1 MRTEDLQNAY
11 PNPPED
17 FHNAVLSSLYKL
29 DAQSPV
35 RYKKRRVMRVAVVCA
50 IVAALGSFTVVAA
63 ATNFFGLFSEPVG
76 KFGLHVGVTEEAT
89 ASTSD
94 SLKAVKMKFGYMT
107 EGFEAL
113 PNMSSHVSKFQNIN
127 AENGECFSFS
137 VVPAK
142 DFDYT
147 ETYIIDSEET
157 VVNGHKLIITTRQMT
172 EGGEVDYGATMYFED
187 WGYVVGGGAYGGA
200 DKNELLKMGYT
211 CPMDIRPILIKFE
224 DYKQTPDEATIKK
237 YSDGKKNLVFVGRI
251 APNKKQE
258 NVIRAF
264 YCYKKLNPDSRLI
277 LVGSSTGMENY
288 YERLVK
294 YANALGI
301 GDDVIFPGHIK
312 FSEILAYYRLA
323 DAFVCMSEHEGF
335 CVPLVEAMFFDTPI
349 IAYDTSAISDTL
361 GGSGVLLDNND
372 PVFAAAVI
380 DRVLTDEKF
389 RESIIAG
396 QRKRLEDFSYERIKA
411 IFEKELTDFINGK
424 KATE

>member
-1 MRTEDLQNAY
+1 MRVVQLLPTLSFGDAIGNDTIALKGVISEMGYSTDIYAENIDKRLPEGIAKKADKLRDLKKDDVLIYHKSTGTDLTFKIENY
-11 PNPPED
+11 KCRRIMVYHNITPPE
-17 FHNAVLSSLYKL
+17 FFRPYS
-29 DAQSPV
+29 
-35 RYKKRRVMRVAVVCA
+35 
-50 IVAALGSFTVVAA
+50 TA
-63 ATNFFGLFSEPVG
+63 ATQLTEHGY
-76 KFGLHVGVTEEAT
+76 KGVEFLR
-89 ASTSD
+89 D
-94 SLKAVKMKFGYMT
+94 K
-107 EGFEAL
+107 
-113 PNMSSHVSKFQNIN
+113 
-127 AENGECFSFS
+127 
-137 VVPAK
+137 
-142 DFDYT
+142 
-147 ETYIIDSEET
+147 
-157 VVNGHKLIITTRQMT
+157 
-172 EGGEVDYGATMYFED
+172 VDYVLA
-187 WGYVVGGGAYGGA
+187 VSAY
-200 DKNELLKMGYT
+200 NRSELVKMGYT
-211 CPMDIRPILIKFE
+211 CPMDIRPILIKFD
-224 DYKQTPDEATIKK
+224 DYKQTPDEATINK

-264 YCYKKLNPDSRLI
+264 FCYKKLNPDSRLI

-411 IFEKELTDFINGK
+411 TFERELTDFINGK

>member
-1 MRTEDLQNAY
+1 MRVVQLLPTLSFGDAIGNDTIALKGVISEMGYSTDIYAENIDKRLPEGIAQKADKLRDLKKDDVLIYHKSTGTDLTFKIENY
-11 PNPPED
+11 KCRRIMVYHNITPPE
-17 FHNAVLSSLYKL
+17 FFRPYS
-29 DAQSPV
+29 
-35 RYKKRRVMRVAVVCA
+35 
-50 IVAALGSFTVVAA
+50 TA
-63 ATNFFGLFSEPVG
+63 ATQLTEHGYKGVEYLRDKIDYVLAVSAYNRSELV
-76 KFGLHVGVTEEAT
+76 
-89 ASTSD
+89 
-94 SLKAVKMKFGYMT
+94 
-107 EGFEAL
+107 
-113 PNMSSHVSKFQNIN
+113 
-127 AENGECFSFS
+127 
-137 VVPAK
+137 
-142 DFDYT
+142 
-147 ETYIIDSEET
+147 
-157 VVNGHKLIITTRQMT
+157 
-172 EGGEVDYGATMYFED
+172 
-187 WGYVVGGGAYGGA
+187 
-200 DKNELLKMGYT
+200 KMGYT
-211 CPMDIRPILIKFE
+211 CPMDIRPILIKFD

-264 YCYKKLNPDSRLI
+264 YCYKKLNPESRLI

-335 CVPLVEAMFFDTPI
+335 CVPLVEAMFFDVPV

-380 DRVLTDEKF
+380 DRVLTDDKL
-389 RESIIAG
+389 RESIIEG
-396 QRKRLEDFSYERIKA
+396 QRRRLEDFSYERIRA
-411 IFEKELTDFINGK
+411 TFEKELTDFINGK
-424 KATE
+424 K

>member
-1 MRTEDLQNAY
+1 
-11 PNPPED
+11 
-17 FHNAVLSSLYKL
+17 
-29 DAQSPV
+29 
-35 RYKKRRVMRVAVVCA
+35 MRVVQLLPTLSFGDA
-50 IVAALGSFTVVAA
+50 IGNDTIALKGVISEMGYSTDIYAENIDKRLPEGIAKKADKLRDLKKDDVLIYHKSTGTDLTFKIDNYKCRKIMVYHNITPPD
-63 ATNFFGLFSEPVG
+63 FFRPYSI
-76 KFGLHVGVTEEAT
+76 EAT
-89 ASTSD
+89 QLTEH
-94 SLKAVKMKFGYMT
+94 GYKGV
-107 EGFEAL
+107 EYL
-113 PNMSSHVSKFQNIN
+113 RDK
-127 AENGECFSFS
+127 
-137 VVPAK
+137 
-142 DFDYT
+142 
-147 ETYIIDSEET
+147 
-157 VVNGHKLIITTRQMT
+157 
-172 EGGEVDYGATMYFED
+172 VDYVLA
-187 WGYVVGGGAYGGA
+187 VSAY
-200 DKNELLKMGYT
+200 NRSELVKMGYT

-396 QRKRLEDFSYERIKA
+396 QRRRLEDFSYERIKA
-411 IFEKELTDFINGK
+411 TFERELTDFINGK

>member
-1 MRTEDLQNAY
+1 MRVVQLLPTLSFGDAIGNDTIALKGVISEMGYSTDIYAENIDKRLPEGIAKKADKLRDLKKDDVLIYHKSTGTDLTFKIENY
-11 PNPPED
+11 KCRKIMVYHNITPPE
-17 FHNAVLSSLYKL
+17 
-29 DAQSPV
+29 
-35 RYKKRRVMRVAVVCA
+35 
-50 IVAALGSFTVVAA
+50 
-63 ATNFFGLFSEPVG
+63 FFRPYSI
-76 KFGLHVGVTEEAT
+76 EAT
-89 ASTSD
+89 QLTELGYKGVEYLRD
-94 SLKAVKMKFGYMT
+94 KIDYVLAVSAY
-107 EGFEAL
+107 
-113 PNMSSHVSKFQNIN
+113 NR
-127 AENGECFSFS
+127 
-137 VVPAK
+137 
-142 DFDYT
+142 
-147 ETYIIDSEET
+147 SEL
-157 VVNGHKLIITTRQMT
+157 V
-172 EGGEVDYGATMYFED
+172 
-187 WGYVVGGGAYGGA
+187 
-200 DKNELLKMGYT
+200 KMGYT

-264 YCYKKLNPDSRLI
+264 YCYKKRDPDSRLI

-335 CVPLVEAMFFDTPI
+335 CVPLVEAMFFDVPV

-380 DRVLTDEKF
+380 ERVLTDDKF

-396 QRKRLEDFSYERIKA
+396 QRRRLEDFSYERIKA
-411 IFEKELTDFINGK
+411 TFEKELTDFINGK

>member
-1 MRTEDLQNAY
+1 
-11 PNPPED
+11 
-17 FHNAVLSSLYKL
+17 
-29 DAQSPV
+29 
-35 RYKKRRVMRVAVVCA
+35 MRVVQLLPTLSFGDA
-50 IVAALGSFTVVAA
+50 IGNDTIALKGVISEMGYSTDIYAENIDKRLPEGIAKKADKLRDLKKDDVLIYHKSTGTDLTFKIENYKCRRIMVYHNITPPDFFRPYSTA
-63 ATNFFGLFSEPVG
+63 ATQLTELGY
-76 KFGLHVGVTEEAT
+76 KGVEFLR
-89 ASTSD
+89 D
-94 SLKAVKMKFGYMT
+94 K
-107 EGFEAL
+107 
-113 PNMSSHVSKFQNIN
+113 
-127 AENGECFSFS
+127 
-137 VVPAK
+137 
-142 DFDYT
+142 
-147 ETYIIDSEET
+147 
-157 VVNGHKLIITTRQMT
+157 
-172 EGGEVDYGATMYFED
+172 VDYVLA
-187 WGYVVGGGAYGGA
+187 VSAY
-200 DKNELLKMGYT
+200 NRSELVKMGYT
-211 CPMDIRPILIKFE
+211 CPMDIRPILIKFD
-224 DYKQTPDEATIKK
+224 DYKQTPDEATINK

-372 PVFAAAVI
+372 PVYAAAVI
-380 DRVLTDEKF
+380 DRVLTDDKL

-411 IFEKELTDFINGK
+411 TFERELTDFINGK

>member
-1 MRTEDLQNAY
+1 MRVVQLLPTLSFGDAIGNDTIALKGVISEMGYSTEIYAENIDKRLPEGIAKKADKLRDLKKDDVLIYHKSTGTDLTFKIENY
-11 PNPPED
+11 KCRRIMVYHNITPPE
-17 FHNAVLSSLYKL
+17 
-29 DAQSPV
+29 
-35 RYKKRRVMRVAVVCA
+35 
-50 IVAALGSFTVVAA
+50 
-63 ATNFFGLFSEPVG
+63 FFRPYSI
-76 KFGLHVGVTEEAT
+76 EAT
-89 ASTSD
+89 QLTEHGY
-94 SLKAVKMKFGYMT
+94 KGVKFLRDK
-107 EGFEAL
+107 
-113 PNMSSHVSKFQNIN
+113 
-127 AENGECFSFS
+127 
-137 VVPAK
+137 
-142 DFDYT
+142 
-147 ETYIIDSEET
+147 
-157 VVNGHKLIITTRQMT
+157 
-172 EGGEVDYGATMYFED
+172 VDYVLA
-187 WGYVVGGGAYGGA
+187 VSAY
-200 DKNELLKMGYT
+200 NRSELVKMGYT
-211 CPMDIRPILIKFE
+211 CPMDIRPILIKFD

-264 YCYKKLNPDSRLI
+264 YCYKKRNPDSRLI

-335 CVPLVEAMFFDTPI
+335 CVPLVEAMFFDVPV

-361 GGSGVLLDNND
+361 GGSGVLLDSND

-380 DRVLTDEKF
+380 DRVLTDDKL

-396 QRKRLEDFSYERIKA
+396 QRRRLEDFSYERIKA
-411 IFEKELTDFINGK
+411 TFERELTDFINGK